1 MIISN
6 SQASFTKS
14 IQFIERTLSLRNFTG
29 IWSVL
34 AVLIILMFFRVVLNL
49 PYFSYLIFKLLHIT
63 LFKKFFAT
71 LNLIFI
77 VWISIANC
85 FNKHVSLRLRCISI
99 NAENI
104 NVCYRINLRYD
115 FCYEIE
121 SSKNSVY
128 IVTSLNHLERTAASQ
143 NELESPRT
151 SWSKIERAGIRWSQ
165 QRLALEL

>member
-1 MIISN
+1 MIINN

-14 IQFIERTLSLRNFTG
+14 IQFIERTLFLRNFTG

-34 AVLIILMFFRVVLNL
+34 AVLIILMFFKVVLNL

-63 LFKKFFAT
+63 LFRKFFAT

-128 IVTSLNHLERTAASQ
+128 IVTSLNHLERTATSQ
-143 NELESPRT
+143 NELEPPRT

>member
-1 MIISN
+1 MIINN
-6 SQASFTKS
+6 SQASFPKS
-14 IQFIERTLSLRNFTG
+14 IQFIERALSPRTFTG
-29 IWSVL
+29 IWSIL
-34 AVLIILMFFRVVLNL
+34 AVLIILMFFKVVLNL

-128 IVTSLNHLERTAASQ
+128 IVTSLNHLERTATSQ
-143 NELESPRT
+143 NELEPPRT
-151 SWSKIERAGIRWSQ
+151 SWNKIERAGIRWSQ

>member
-1 MIISN
+1 MIINN

-14 IQFIERTLSLRNFTG
+14 IQFIERTLFLRNFTG

-34 AVLIILMFFRVVLNL
+34 AVLIILMFFKVVLNL

-143 NELESPRT
+143 NELEPPRT